1 MSNPISDYF
10 DSLAQNWNPNP
21 EDYSNRERIVQL
33 AGLKP
38 NSVIADIGC
47 GRGVM
52 FEHLLKTQPRE
63 IYAIDLSAKMIEQA
77 ALDLPDPCIHLMNA
91 DIITADLP
99 LLDAAVIY
107 NAYPHFLDK
116 AALADKLA
124 QIVKPGGLLIIAH
137 GRGKQIINGGHGGKR
152 VSQISI
158 PLEEAQAEAE
168 KFAGAFKLEQH
179 LDTPEIYFIKLQ
191 RV

>member
-10 DSLAQNWNPNP
+10 DALAEGWNPNP
-21 EDYSNRERIVQL
+21 EDYPNREHIVRL
-33 AGLKP
+33 AGLEP
-38 NSVIADIGC
+38 GGVIADIGC

-52 FEHLLKTQPRE
+52 FEHLLKTQPRT

-77 ALDLPDPCIHLMNA
+77 ALDLPDPRIHLMNA
-91 DIITADLP
+91 DIVTADLP
-99 LLDAAVIY
+99 MLDAAVIY

-124 QIVKPGGLLIIAH
+124 RVIKPGGLLIIAH
-137 GRGKQIINGGHGGKR
+137 GRGRQIINGGHGGKR

-158 PLEEAQAEAE
+158 PLEDAQAEAA
-168 KFAGAFKLEQH
+168 KFAAAFEPEQH
-179 LDTPEIYFIKLQ
+179 IDTPDIYFIKLR